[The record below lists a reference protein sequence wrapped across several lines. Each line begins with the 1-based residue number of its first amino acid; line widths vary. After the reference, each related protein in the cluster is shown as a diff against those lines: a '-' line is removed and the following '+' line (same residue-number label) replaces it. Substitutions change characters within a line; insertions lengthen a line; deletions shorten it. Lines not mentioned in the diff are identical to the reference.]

1 MKDATIEIRAKV
13 AEFEAAFQELLV
25 KFEDVRGF
33 L

>member
-1 MKDATIEIRAKV
+1 MKDASIEFKTGA
-13 AEFEAAFQELLV
+13 ADLEAAFQELLV